1 MAYQLPADCLNEVFE
16 YLEKESIYACLLVN
30 RLWCEVAVKIL
41 WRNALGVRDDRYQLV
56 NTLVAC
62 LSDESKDFL
71 YTNRIFISTLPS
83 GPPLFDYIS
92 LIKVLP
98 IDEIHQT
105 IENFLKNKQAND
117 SHLVLQELLK
127 TFMNRISS
135 LKTLKLSKEFQNI
148 SFLNLPEAKDCLAGL
163 SSFSCHSDIC
173 PTFFNQLSQICHH
186 IQTLTIVFENGIS
199 NELKELVTL
208 QRI

>member
-71 YTNRIFISTLPS
+71 YANGVLIQTPTSKS
-83 GPPLFDYIS
+83 PLFNYIS
-92 LIKVLP
+92 YIKVLSILV
-98 IDEIHQT
+98 IDHI
-105 IENFLKNKQAND
+105 IEGAQKNKRANP
-117 SHLVLQELLK
+117 SQ
-127 TFMNRISS
+127 S
-135 LKTLKLSKEFQNI
+135 L
-148 SFLNLPEAKDCLAGL
+148 D
-163 SSFSCHSDIC
+163 
-173 PTFFNQLSQICHH
+173 
-186 IQTLTIVFENGIS
+186 
-199 NELKELVTL
+199 
-208 QRI
+208 